1 MAIKMKR
8 SLPAALMAAVLFSG
22 CASSVTMPQSQA
34 EFQLFVDVTP
44 KEAVIIVDDEVVGN
58 GQHTADVPLRLT
70 AGTRRVA
77 IVCDGY
83 HTFKTTLEYIQPG
96 ETYTLKTHLIA
107 SEF

>member
-1 MAIKMKR
+1 MALIKR
-8 SLPAALMAAVLFSG
+8 LIPAAMIAAVLVSG
-22 CASSVTMPQSQA
+22 CASSVVVPQSQA

-70 AGTRRVA
+70 AGTKRVA

-83 HTFKTTLEYIQPG
+83 YTFKTTLEYIQPG

>member
-77 IVCDGY
+77 IICDGY